1 MEYRSV
7 RREWKQA
14 CRQGKMKSSGTRG
27 TARGQFRQPVGV
39 RPNFGL
45 IHKEFAIEFGET
57 EAVLNFYK

>member
-1 MEYRSV
+1 
-7 RREWKQA
+7 
-14 CRQGKMKSSGTRG
+14 MKSSGTRG